1 MQVCLLIE
9 DTEFE
14 PGVWDGEAVKVG
26 RFAGSM
32 RRFLMKEHLGLL
44 GEAGDDRGDRSGRQA
59 VIMANKTSVK
69 LQYK

>member
-1 MQVCLLIE
+1 MCLLIE

-26 RFAGSM
+26 RFAGAM

-44 GEAGDDRGDRSGRQA
+44 GEEDGGDRGDRSVSRSGA
-59 VIMANKTSVK
+59 KFN
-69 LQYK
+69 